1 MIGALVAGITG
12 SPTVPNSFES
22 IATATGTGSTT
33 TLSFTS
39 IPSTYTHLQIR
50 GINNDASGYFIQLQF
65 NSDTGN
71 NYTIHQLYGNGT
83 SATSYGSA
91 SAGAYIY
98 GGVGGYGGSAYA
110 APAIIDILDYASTS
124 KNKTARMMTG
134 FDSNGAYTGYIQF
147 NSGVWLSTS
156 AITRIDLKLTGN
168 FSTTATFALYGIKG
182 A

>member
-12 SPTVPNSFES
+12 TATAPSSYES
-22 IATATGTGSTT
+22 IATVTGTGSTS

-39 IPSTYTHLQIR
+39 IPSTYTHLQVR
-50 GINNDASGYFIQLQF
+50 GLNNDSTGYFAQMQF
-65 NSDTGN
+65 NSDTAN

-83 SATSYGSA
+83 TASAYGSS

-98 GGVGGYGGSAYA
+98 AGVGGYGGTAFV
-110 APAIIDILDYASTS
+110 APLIIDILDYANTN
-124 KNKTARMMTG
+124 KNKTCRMITG
-134 FDSNGAYTGYIQF
+134 FDSNGAYTPYIQF

-156 AITRIDLKLTGN
+156 AINRIDLKMTGN
-168 FSTTATFALYGIKG
+168 FSTTATFALYGIKV